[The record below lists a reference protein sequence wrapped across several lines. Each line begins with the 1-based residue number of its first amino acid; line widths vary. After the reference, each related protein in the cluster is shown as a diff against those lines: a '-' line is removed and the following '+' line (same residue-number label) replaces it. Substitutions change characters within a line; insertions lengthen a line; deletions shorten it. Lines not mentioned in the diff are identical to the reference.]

1 MKYCLSFI
9 FTCVALLHSYAGI
22 TTYTFTSKDW
32 KSQVNATTCD
42 GTTDGWVCDK
52 EAYEYSYGYTDAQN
66 RIYSRGVSVKASTSE
81 AGATSVIVFE
91 EVRGIDIN
99 FCQNASKGKGSIFVQ
114 VGENTPHELVIN
126 RPQKNMGQYNRDT
139 TLQIATAETGKIR
152 FWVTCTE
159 NSININTLSIRS
171 NNGGSSPFTTDTYQL
186 VTDISQLQDS
196 DQIIIGVQDPT
207 VNNIMGYFDEG
218 KSQNNIHAIL
228 GKYSE
233 DRMQVAADDNAIY
246 TLHKTELNGEVAF
259 YIEDNVR
266 YECAYLVANGGQAKN
281 KLALWDKLYDS
292 KTYGNYGYWNIN
304 IAQNGEATIMNLGNS
319 KGKYL
324 QYNASNNP
332 PLFSCYAELSQTPV
346 CIYRRVE
353 ALGDTMAIVAPLTN
367 FGTVLLRS
375 GEASGSRTIQVN
387 ANRLTEDISVV
398 LKHGAPFHLSTT
410 TIDRDGGN
418 LTISYQAT
426 EAGNFVDTLVFSS
439 GDITCQAPVMLRAIA
454 PATVSQAVQSADFE
468 TVYLDSVVVTKKFDS
483 YIFVRDHTGSM
494 LIYDTGD
501 GAGKRYGAGLVNGH
515 VLRQVVGRF
524 RNYYG
529 VPEISPTQAWN
540 VETNKITC
548 LPKEIT
554 TIVDSADVCRYVR
567 LTDVVIDEQNIATAP
582 QINSVT
588 VVDAFNTGIITTLTT
603 QLDAIVMWSWNA
615 LELWCVSQEVTEET
629 GTDNITT
636 NNNPTI
642 RKAIIDNQLVIYIDN
657 DLYSILGTKL

>member
-22 TTYTFTSKDW
+22 TTYTFISKDW

-42 GTTDGWVCDK
+42 GKTDGWVCDK
-52 EAYEYSYGYTDAQN
+52 EAYEYSDGYTDAQN
-66 RIYSRGVSVKASTSE
+66 RIYSRGVSVKTSTSN
-81 AGATSVIVFE
+81 AGATSVVTFE

-114 VGENTPHELVIN
+114 IGENTPHELVIN
-126 RPQKNMGQYNRDT
+126 RPQKSMGQYNRDT

-207 VNNIMGYFDEG
+207 VNNIMGYFDEAV
-218 KSQNNIHAIL
+218 SSNNIHAIR

-266 YECAYLVANGGQAKN
+266 YECAYLVANGGQTKN

-332 PLFSCYAELSQTPV
+332 PLFGCYAELSQTPV

-375 GEASGSRTIQVN
+375 GEASGSQTIQVN

-501 GAGKRYGAGLVNGH
+501 GAGKRYGAGLANGH

-548 LPKEIT
+548 LPEEIT

-567 LTDVVIDEQNIATAP
+567 LTDVVIDELNIATAP

-588 VVDAFNTGIITTLTT
+588 VVDAFNTGLITTLTT

>member
-22 TTYTFTSKDW
+22 TTYTFISKDW
-32 KSQVNATTCD
+32 KSKVNATNCD

-52 EAYEYSYGYTDAQN
+52 EAYEYSDGYTDAQN
-66 RIYSRGVSVKASTSE
+66 RIYSRGVSVKTSTSN
-81 AGATSVIVFE
+81 AGATSVVTFE

-126 RPQKNMGQYNRDT
+126 RPQKSMGQYNRDT

-266 YECAYLVANGGQAKN
+266 YECAYLVANGGQTKN

-332 PLFSCYAELSQTPV
+332 PLFGCYAELSQTPV

-375 GEASGSRTIQVN
+375 GEASGSQTIQVN

-501 GAGKRYGAGLVNGH
+501 GAGKRYGAGLANGH

-548 LPKEIT
+548 LPEEIT

-629 GTDNITT
+629 GADNITT

>member
-1 MKYCLSFI
+1 MKYCLPFI
-9 FTCVALLHSYAGI
+9 FTCVVLLHSYAGI
-22 TTYTFTSKDW
+22 TTYTFISKDW

-42 GTTDGWVCDK
+42 GKTDGWVCDQ
-52 EAYEYSYGYTDAQN
+52 EAYEYSNGYTNAQN
-66 RIYSRGVSVKASTSE
+66 RIYSRGVSIKTSTSN
-81 AGATSVIVFE
+81 AGATSVVTFE

-99 FCQNASKGKGSIFVQ
+99 FCQNASIGKGSIFVQ

-126 RPQKNMGQYNRDT
+126 RPKKSMGQYNRDT

-375 GEASGSRTIQVN
+375 GEASGSQTIQVN

-501 GAGKRYGAGLVNGH
+501 GAGKRYGAGLANGH

-548 LPKEIT
+548 LPEEIT

>member
-9 FTCVALLHSYAGI
+9 FTYVALLHSYAGI
-22 TTYTFTSKDW
+22 TTYTFISKDW
-32 KSQVNATTCD
+32 KSKVNATNCD
-42 GTTDGWVCDK
+42 GKTDGWLCDK
-52 EAYEYSYGYTDAQN
+52 EAYDYQKGYVDTQN

-126 RPQKNMGQYNRDT
+126 RPQKSMGQYNRDT

-159 NSININTLSIRS
+159 NSININTLTIRS

-207 VNNIMGYFDEG
+207 VNNIMGYFDEAV
-218 KSQNNIHAIL
+218 SSNNIHAIR

-266 YECAYLVANGGQAKN
+266 YECAYLVANGGQTKN

-332 PLFSCYAELSQTPV
+332 PLFGCYAELSQTPV

-375 GEASGSRTIQVN
+375 GEASGSQTIQVN
-387 ANRLTEDISVV
+387 ANRLTEDISAV

-501 GAGKRYGAGLVNGH
+501 GARKRYGAGLANGH

-548 LPKEIT
+548 LPEEIT

-615 LELWCVSQEVTEET
+615 LELWCVSQEVTEEM

>member
-42 GTTDGWVCDK
+42 GKTDGWVCDQ
-52 EAYEYSYGYTDAQN
+52 EAYEYSDGRTDAQN
-66 RIYSRGVSVKASTSE
+66 RIYSRGVSVKTSTSN
-81 AGATSVIVFE
+81 AGATSVVTFE

-207 VNNIMGYFDEG
+207 VNNIMGYFDEAV
-218 KSQNNIHAIL
+218 SSNNIHAIR

-266 YECAYLVANGGQAKN
+266 YECAYLVANGGQTKN

-332 PLFSCYAELSQTPV
+332 PLFGCYAELSQTPV

-375 GEASGSRTIQVN
+375 GEASGSQTIQVN

-501 GAGKRYGAGLVNGH
+501 GAGKRYGAGLANGH

-548 LPKEIT
+548 LPEEIT

>member
-52 EAYEYSYGYTDAQN
+52 EAYEYSDGYTDAQN
-66 RIYSRGVSVKASTSE
+66 RIYSRGVSVKTSTSN
-81 AGATSVIVFE
+81 AGATSVVTFE

-126 RPQKNMGQYNRDT
+126 RPQKSMGQYNRDT

-207 VNNIMGYFDEG
+207 VNNIMGYFDEAV
-218 KSQNNIHAIL
+218 SSNNIHAIR

-266 YECAYLVANGGQAKN
+266 YECAYLVANGGQTKN

-332 PLFSCYAELSQTPV
+332 PLFGCYAELSQTPV

-375 GEASGSRTIQVN
+375 GEASGSQTIQVN

-439 GDITCQAPVMLRAIA
+439 GDITCQAPVMLRTIA

-501 GAGKRYGAGLVNGH
+501 GAGKRYGAGLANGH

-548 LPKEIT
+548 LPEEIT

-629 GTDNITT
+629 GTVL
-636 NNNPTI
+636 TI
-642 RKAIIDNQLVIYIDN
+642 N
-657 DLYSILGTKL
+657 

>member
-32 KSQVNATTCD
+32 KSKVNATNCD
-42 GTTDGWVCDK
+42 GKTDGWVCDQ
-52 EAYEYSYGYTDAQN
+52 EAYEYSDGYTDAQN
-66 RIYSRGVSVKASTSE
+66 RIYSRGVSVKTSTSN
-81 AGATSVIVFE
+81 AGATSVVTFE
-91 EVRGIDIN
+91 EVRCIDIN

-126 RPQKNMGQYNRDT
+126 RPQKSMGQYNRDT

-152 FWVTCTE
+152 FWVTCIE

-207 VNNIMGYFDEG
+207 VNNIMGYFDEAV
-218 KSQNNIHAIL
+218 SSNNIHAIR

-375 GEASGSRTIQVN
+375 GEASGSQTIQVN

-501 GAGKRYGAGLVNGH
+501 GAGKRYGAGLANGH

-548 LPKEIT
+548 LPEEIT

-582 QINSVT
+582 QINSVM
-588 VVDAFNTGIITTLTT
+588 VVDAFNTGLITTLTT

>member
-22 TTYTFTSKDW
+22 TTYTFISKDW

-42 GTTDGWVCDK
+42 GKTDGWVCDK
-52 EAYEYSYGYTDAQN
+52 EAYEYSDGYTDAQN
-66 RIYSRGVSVKASTSE
+66 RIYSRGVSVKTSTSN
-81 AGATSVIVFE
+81 AGATSVVTFE

-126 RPQKNMGQYNRDT
+126 RPQKSMGQYNRDT

-207 VNNIMGYFDEG
+207 VNNIMGYFDEAV
-218 KSQNNIHAIL
+218 SSNNIHAIR

-266 YECAYLVANGGQAKN
+266 YECAYLVANGGQTKN

-332 PLFSCYAELSQTPV
+332 PLFGCYAELSQTPV

-375 GEASGSRTIQVN
+375 GEASGSQTIQVN

-501 GAGKRYGAGLVNGH
+501 GAGKRYGAGLANGH

-548 LPKEIT
+548 LPEEIT

>member
-1 MKYCLSFI
+1 MKYYLSFVLAC
-9 FTCVALLHSYAGI
+9 FALLHSYAGI

-32 KSQVNATTCD
+32 KSKVNATTCD
-42 GTTDGWVCDK
+42 GKTDGWLCDK
-52 EAYEYSYGYTDAQN
+52 EAYDYQTGYVDAQN
-66 RIYSRGVSVKASTSE
+66 RIYSRGVSVKTSTSN
-81 AGATSVIVFE
+81 AGATSVVTFE

-126 RPQKNMGQYNRDT
+126 RPQKSMGQYNRDT

-207 VNNIMGYFDEG
+207 VNNIMGYFDEAV
-218 KSQNNIHAIL
+218 SSNNIHAIR

-266 YECAYLVANGGQAKN
+266 YECAYLVANGGQTKN

-332 PLFSCYAELSQTPV
+332 PLFGCYAELSQTPV

-375 GEASGSRTIQVN
+375 GEASGSQTIQVN

-468 TVYLDSVVVTKKFDS
+468 IVYLDSVVVTKKFDS

-501 GAGKRYGAGLVNGH
+501 GVGKRYGAGLANGH

-548 LPKEIT
+548 LPEEIT

-567 LTDVVIDEQNIATAP
+567 FTDVVIDEQNIATAP

>member
-32 KSQVNATTCD
+32 KSKVNATNCD
-42 GTTDGWVCDK
+42 GKTDGWVCDK
-52 EAYEYSYGYTDAQN
+52 EAYEYSNGYTDAQN
-66 RIYSRGVSVKASTSE
+66 RIYSRGVSVKTSTSN
-81 AGATSVIVFE
+81 AGATSVVTFE

-126 RPQKNMGQYNRDT
+126 RPQKSMGQYNRDT

-207 VNNIMGYFDEG
+207 VNNIMGYFDEAV
-218 KSQNNIHAIL
+218 SSNNIHAIR

-233 DRMQVAADDNAIY
+233 DRMQVAADDDAIY
-246 TLHKTELNGEVAF
+246 TLHRTELDGEIAY
-259 YIEDNVR
+259 YIEDNIR
-266 YECAYLVANGGQAKN
+266 YETAYLVASGGKTKN

-292 KTYGNYGYWNIN
+292 GTYGNYGYWDIS
-304 IAQNGEATIMNLGNS
+304 IAHDGEATIMNLGNS
-319 KGKYL
+319 LGKYL

-332 PLFSCYAELSQTPV
+332 PLFGCYAELSQTPV

-375 GEASGSRTIQVN
+375 GEASGSQTIQVN

-501 GAGKRYGAGLVNGH
+501 GAGKRYGAGLANGH

-540 VETNKITC
+540 VDKDKIAC
-548 LPKEIT
+548 LPEEIT
-554 TIVDSADVCRYVR
+554 TTIDSADVCRYVR

>member
-9 FTCVALLHSYAGI
+9 FTCVALLYSYAGI

-52 EAYEYSYGYTDAQN
+52 EAYEYSDGYTDAQN
-66 RIYSRGVSVKASTSE
+66 RIYSRGVSVKTSTSN
-81 AGATSVIVFE
+81 AGATSVVTFE

-126 RPQKNMGQYNRDT
+126 RPKKSMGQYNRDT

-207 VNNIMGYFDEG
+207 VNNIMGYFDEAV
-218 KSQNNIHAIL
+218 SSNNIHAIR

-266 YECAYLVANGGQAKN
+266 YECAYLVANGGQTKN

-332 PLFSCYAELSQTPV
+332 PLFGCYAELSQTPV

-375 GEASGSRTIQVN
+375 GEASGSQTIQVN

-501 GAGKRYGAGLVNGH
+501 GAGKRYGAGLANGH

-548 LPKEIT
+548 LPEEIT

>member
-42 GTTDGWVCDK
+42 GKTDGWLCDK
-52 EAYEYSYGYTDAQN
+52 EAYDYQKGYVDAQN

-81 AGATSVIVFE
+81 AGATSVVTFE

-126 RPQKNMGQYNRDT
+126 RPKKSMGQYNRDT

-207 VNNIMGYFDEG
+207 VNNIMGYFDEAV
-218 KSQNNIHAIL
+218 SSNNIHAIR

-266 YECAYLVANGGQAKN
+266 YECAYLVANGGQTKN

-332 PLFSCYAELSQTPV
+332 PLFGCYAELSQTPV

-375 GEASGSRTIQVN
+375 GEASGSQTIQVN

-501 GAGKRYGAGLVNGH
+501 GAGKRYGAGLANGH

-540 VETNKITC
+540 VERNKITC
-548 LPKEIT
+548 LPEEIT

>member
-9 FTCVALLHSYAGI
+9 FTCVVLLHSYAGI
-22 TTYTFTSKDW
+22 TTYTFISKDW

-42 GTTDGWVCDK
+42 GKTDGWVCDQ
-52 EAYEYSYGYTDAQN
+52 EAYEYSNGYTNAQN
-66 RIYSRGVSVKASTSE
+66 RIYSRGVSIKTSTSN
-81 AGATSVIVFE
+81 AGATSVVTFE

-126 RPQKNMGQYNRDT
+126 RPKKSMGQYNRDT

-375 GEASGSRTIQVN
+375 GEASGSQTIQVN

-501 GAGKRYGAGLVNGH
+501 GAGKRYGAGLANGH

-548 LPKEIT
+548 LPEEIT

>member
-22 TTYTFTSKDW
+22 TTYTFISKDW
-32 KSQVNATTCD
+32 KSKVNATNCD

-52 EAYEYSYGYTDAQN
+52 EAYEYSDGYTDAQN
-66 RIYSRGVSVKASTSE
+66 RIYSRGVSVKTSTSN
-81 AGATSVIVFE
+81 AGATSVVTFE
-91 EVRGIDIN
+91 EVRGIDFN

-126 RPQKNMGQYNRDT
+126 RPQKSMGQYNRDT

-207 VNNIMGYFDEG
+207 VNNIMGYFDEAV
-218 KSQNNIHAIL
+218 SSNNIHAIR

-266 YECAYLVANGGQAKN
+266 YECAYLVANGGQTKN
-281 KLALWDKLYDS
+281 KLALWDKLYDN

-332 PLFSCYAELSQTPV
+332 PLFGCYAELSQTPV

-375 GEASGSRTIQVN
+375 GEASGSQTIQVN

-494 LIYDTGD
+494 LIYDTGN
-501 GAGKRYGAGLVNGH
+501 GAGKRYGAGLANGH

-548 LPKEIT
+548 LPEEIT

-615 LELWCVSQEVTEET
+615 LELWCVSQEVTEEM

>member
-9 FTCVALLHSYAGI
+9 FTCFALLHSYAGI

-42 GTTDGWVCDK
+42 GKTDGWVCDK
-52 EAYEYSYGYTDAQN
+52 EAYEYSDGRTDAQN
-66 RIYSRGVSVKASTSE
+66 RIYSRGVSVKESTSN
-81 AGATSVIVFE
+81 AGATSVVTFE

-126 RPQKNMGQYNRDT
+126 RPQKSMGQYNRDT

-207 VNNIMGYFDEG
+207 VNNIMGYFDEAV
-218 KSQNNIHAIL
+218 SSNNIHAIR

-266 YECAYLVANGGQAKN
+266 YECAYLVANGGQTKN

-332 PLFSCYAELSQTPV
+332 PLFGCYAELSQTPV

-375 GEASGSRTIQVN
+375 GEASGSQTIQVN

-501 GAGKRYGAGLVNGH
+501 GAGKRYGAGLANGH

-548 LPKEIT
+548 LPEEIT

-588 VVDAFNTGIITTLTT
+588 VVDAFNTGLITTLTT
-603 QLDAIVMWSWNA
+603 QLDAIVIWSWNA

>member
-22 TTYTFTSKDW
+22 TTYTFISKDW

-66 RIYSRGVSVKASTSE
+66 RIYSRGVSVKTSTSN
-81 AGATSVIVFE
+81 AGATSVVTFE

-114 VGENTPHELVIN
+114 VGENTLHELVIN
-126 RPQKNMGQYNRDT
+126 RPQKSMGQYNRDT

-207 VNNIMGYFDEG
+207 VNNIMGYFDEAV
-218 KSQNNIHAIL
+218 SSNNIHAIR

-266 YECAYLVANGGQAKN
+266 YECAYLVANGGQTKN

-332 PLFSCYAELSQTPV
+332 PLFGCYAELSQTPV

-375 GEASGSRTIQVN
+375 GEASGSQTIQVN

-501 GAGKRYGAGLVNGH
+501 GAGKRYGAGLANGH

-548 LPKEIT
+548 LPEEIT

-588 VVDAFNTGIITTLTT
+588 VVDAFNTGLITTLTT

-629 GTDNITT
+629 GIDNITT

>member
-22 TTYTFTSKDW
+22 TTYTFISKDW

-42 GTTDGWVCDK
+42 GKTDGWVCDK
-52 EAYEYSYGYTDAQN
+52 KAYEYSDGYTDAQG
-66 RIYSRGVSVKASTSE
+66 RIYSRGVSVKTSTSE
-81 AGATSVIVFE
+81 AGATSVVTFE

-114 VGENTPHELVIN
+114 VGENTTHELVIN
-126 RPQKNMGQYNRDT
+126 RPQKSMGQYNRDT

-207 VNNIMGYFDEG
+207 VNNIMGYFDEAV
-218 KSQNNIHAIL
+218 SSNNIHAIR

-266 YECAYLVANGGQAKN
+266 YECAYLVANGGQTKN

-292 KTYGNYGYWNIN
+292 KTYGNYGYWDIN

-332 PLFSCYAELSQTPV
+332 PLFGCYAELSQTPV

-353 ALGDTMAIVAPLTN
+353 ALGDIMAIVAPLTN
-367 FGTVLLRS
+367 FGTVLLSS
-375 GEASGSRTIQVN
+375 GEASGSQTIQVN

-468 TVYLDSVVVTKKFDS
+468 IVYLDSVVVTKKFDS

-501 GAGKRYGAGLVNGH
+501 GAGKRYGAGLANGH

-548 LPKEIT
+548 LPEEIT

-588 VVDAFNTGIITTLTT
+588 VVDAFNTGLITTLTT

>member
-32 KSQVNATTCD
+32 KSKVNATTCD
-42 GTTDGWVCDK
+42 GKTDGWVCDK
-52 EAYEYSYGYTDAQN
+52 EAYEYSDGYTDAQN
-66 RIYSRGVSVKASTSE
+66 RIYSRGVSVKASTSN
-81 AGATSVIVFE
+81 AGATSVVTFE

-99 FCQNASKGKGSIFVQ
+99 FCQNASNGKGSIFVQ

-126 RPQKNMGQYNRDT
+126 RPQKSMGQYNRDT

-207 VNNIMGYFDEG
+207 VNNIMGYFDEAV
-218 KSQNNIHAIL
+218 SSNNIHAIR

-266 YECAYLVANGGQAKN
+266 YECAYLVANGGQTKN

-332 PLFSCYAELSQTPV
+332 PLFGCYAELSQTPV

-375 GEASGSRTIQVN
+375 GEASGSQTIQVN

-501 GAGKRYGAGLVNGH
+501 GAGKRYGAGLANGH

-548 LPKEIT
+548 LPEEIT

>member
-22 TTYTFTSKDW
+22 TTYTFISKDW
-32 KSQVNATTCD
+32 KSKVNATTCD

-52 EAYEYSYGYTDAQN
+52 EAYEYSDGYTDAQN
-66 RIYSRGVSVKASTSE
+66 RIYSRGVSVKASTSN
-81 AGATSVIVFE
+81 AGATSVVTFE
-91 EVRGIDIN
+91 EVRGIDFN

-126 RPQKNMGQYNRDT
+126 RPQKSMGQYNRDT

-207 VNNIMGYFDEG
+207 VNNIMGYFDEAV
-218 KSQNNIHAIL
+218 SSNNIHAIR

-266 YECAYLVANGGQAKN
+266 YECAYLVANGGQTKN

-332 PLFSCYAELSQTPV
+332 PLFGCYAELSQTPV

-375 GEASGSRTIQVN
+375 GEASGSQTIQVN

-439 GDITCQAPVMLRAIA
+439 GDITCQAPVMLRTIA

-501 GAGKRYGAGLVNGH
+501 GAGKRYGAGLANGH

-548 LPKEIT
+548 LPEEIT

-657 DLYSILGTKL
+657 NLYSILGTKL

>member
-52 EAYEYSYGYTDAQN
+52 EAYEYSDGYTDAQN
-66 RIYSRGVSVKASTSE
+66 RIYSRGVSVKTSTSN
-81 AGATSVIVFE
+81 AGATSVVTFE

-126 RPQKNMGQYNRDT
+126 RPPKSMGQYNRDT

-207 VNNIMGYFDEG
+207 VNNIMGYFDEAV
-218 KSQNNIHAIL
+218 SSNNIHAIR

-233 DRMQVAADDNAIY
+233 DHMQVAADDNAIY

-266 YECAYLVANGGQAKN
+266 YECAYLVANGGQTKN

-332 PLFSCYAELSQTPV
+332 PLFGCYAELSQTPV

-375 GEASGSRTIQVN
+375 GEASGSQTIQVN

-418 LTISYQAT
+418 LTISYQTT
-426 EAGNFVDTLVFSS
+426 EVGNFVDTLVFSS

-501 GAGKRYGAGLVNGH
+501 GAGKRYGAGLANGH

-548 LPKEIT
+548 LPEEIT

>member
-32 KSQVNATTCD
+32 KSKVNATNCD

-66 RIYSRGVSVKASTSE
+66 RIYSRGVSVKTSTSN
-81 AGATSVIVFE
+81 AGATSVVTFE

-126 RPQKNMGQYNRDT
+126 RPQKSMGQYNRDT

-207 VNNIMGYFDEG
+207 VNNIMGYFDEAV
-218 KSQNNIHAIL
+218 SSNNIHAIR

-332 PLFSCYAELSQTPV
+332 PLFGCYAELSQTPV

-375 GEASGSRTIQVN
+375 GEASGSQTIQVN

-439 GDITCQAPVMLRAIA
+439 GDITYQAPVMLRAIA

-501 GAGKRYGAGLVNGH
+501 GAGKRYGAGLANGH

-548 LPKEIT
+548 LPEEIT

>member
-32 KSQVNATTCD
+32 KSKVNATTCD

-66 RIYSRGVSVKASTSE
+66 RIYSRGVSVKASTSN
-81 AGATSVIVFE
+81 AGATSVVTFE

-126 RPQKNMGQYNRDT
+126 RPQKSMGQYNRDT

-207 VNNIMGYFDEG
+207 VNNIMGYFDEAV
-218 KSQNNIHAIL
+218 SSNNIHAIR

-266 YECAYLVANGGQAKN
+266 YECAYLVANGGQTKN

-332 PLFSCYAELSQTPV
+332 PLFGCYAELSQTPV

-375 GEASGSRTIQVN
+375 GEASGSQTIQVN
-387 ANRLTEDISVV
+387 ANRLTEDISIV

-501 GAGKRYGAGLVNGH
+501 GAGKRYGAGLANGH

-548 LPKEIT
+548 LPEEIT

>member
-52 EAYEYSYGYTDAQN
+52 EAYEYSDGYTDAQN
-66 RIYSRGVSVKASTSE
+66 RIYSRGVSVKTSTSN
-81 AGATSVIVFE
+81 AGATSVVTFE

-126 RPQKNMGQYNRDT
+126 RPQKSMGKYNRDT

-207 VNNIMGYFDEG
+207 VNNIMGYFDEAV
-218 KSQNNIHAIL
+218 SSNNIHAIR

-266 YECAYLVANGGQAKN
+266 YECAYLVANGGQTKN

-332 PLFSCYAELSQTPV
+332 PLFGCYAELSQTPV

-375 GEASGSRTIQVN
+375 GEASGSQTIQVN

-501 GAGKRYGAGLVNGH
+501 GAGKRYGAGLANGH

-548 LPKEIT
+548 LPEEIT

>member
-22 TTYTFTSKDW
+22 TTYTFISKDW

-42 GTTDGWVCDK
+42 GKTDGWLCDK
-52 EAYEYSYGYTDAQN
+52 EAYDYQTGYVDAQN
-66 RIYSRGVSVKASTSE
+66 RIYSRGVSVKTSTSN
-81 AGATSVIVFE
+81 AGATSVVTFE

-126 RPQKNMGQYNRDT
+126 RPQKSMGQYNRDT

-196 DQIIIGVQDPT
+196 DQIIIGVQAPT
-207 VNNIMGYFDEG
+207 VNNIMGYFDEAV
-218 KSQNNIHAIL
+218 SSNNIHAIR

-266 YECAYLVANGGQAKN
+266 YECAYLVANGGQTKN

-332 PLFSCYAELSQTPV
+332 PLFGCYAELSQTPV

-375 GEASGSRTIQVN
+375 GEASGSQTIQVN

-468 TVYLDSVVVTKKFDS
+468 IVYLDSVVVTKKFDS

-501 GAGKRYGAGLVNGH
+501 GAGKRYGAGLANGH

-548 LPKEIT
+548 LPEEIT

>member
-42 GTTDGWVCDK
+42 GKTDGWVCDQ
-52 EAYEYSYGYTDAQN
+52 EAYEYSDGRTDAQN
-66 RIYSRGVSVKASTSE
+66 RIYSRGVSVKTSTSN
-81 AGATSVIVFE
+81 AGATSVVTFE

-207 VNNIMGYFDEG
+207 VNNIMGYFDEAV
-218 KSQNNIHAIL
+218 SSNNIHAIR

-332 PLFSCYAELSQTPV
+332 PLFGCYAELSQTPV

-375 GEASGSRTIQVN
+375 GEASGSQTIQVN

-501 GAGKRYGAGLVNGH
+501 GAGKRYGAGLANGH

-548 LPKEIT
+548 LPEEIT

>member
-22 TTYTFTSKDW
+22 TTYTFISKDW

-66 RIYSRGVSVKASTSE
+66 RIYSRGVSVKTSTSN
-81 AGATSVIVFE
+81 AGATSVVTFE

-126 RPQKNMGQYNRDT
+126 RPQKSMGQYNRDT

-375 GEASGSRTIQVN
+375 GEASGSQTIQVN

-501 GAGKRYGAGLVNGH
+501 GAGKRYGAGLANGH

-524 RNYYG
+524 RNYNG

-540 VETNKITC
+540 VERNKITC
-548 LPKEIT
+548 LPEEIT

>member
-22 TTYTFTSKDW
+22 TTYTFISKDW

-42 GTTDGWVCDK
+42 GKTDGWLCDK
-52 EAYEYSYGYTDAQN
+52 EAYDYQTGYVDAQN
-66 RIYSRGVSVKASTSE
+66 RIYSRGVSVKTSTSN
-81 AGATSVIVFE
+81 AGATSVVTFE

-99 FCQNASKGKGSIFVQ
+99 FCQNASKGKGSIFIQ
-114 VGENTPHELVIN
+114 VGENIPHELVIN
-126 RPQKNMGQYNRDT
+126 RPPKSMGQYNRDT

-207 VNNIMGYFDEG
+207 VNNIMGYFDEAV
-218 KSQNNIHAIL
+218 SSNNIHAIR

-266 YECAYLVANGGQAKN
+266 YECAYLVANGGQTKN

-332 PLFSCYAELSQTPV
+332 PLFGCYAELSQTPV

-375 GEASGSRTIQVN
+375 GEASGSQTIQVN

-501 GAGKRYGAGLVNGH
+501 GAGKRYGAGLANGH

-548 LPKEIT
+548 LPEEIT

>member
-22 TTYTFTSKDW
+22 TTYTFISKDW
-32 KSQVNATTCD
+32 KSKVNATTCD

-52 EAYEYSYGYTDAQN
+52 KAYEYSDGYTDAQN
-66 RIYSRGVSVKASTSE
+66 RIYSRGVSVKTSTSN
-81 AGATSVIVFE
+81 AGATSVVTFE

-126 RPQKNMGQYNRDT
+126 RPQKSMGQYNRDT

-207 VNNIMGYFDEG
+207 VNNIMGYFDEEV
-218 KSQNNIHAIL
+218 SSNNIHAIR

-266 YECAYLVANGGQAKN
+266 YECAYLVANGGQTKN

-332 PLFSCYAELSQTPV
+332 PLFGCYAELSQTPV

-375 GEASGSRTIQVN
+375 GEASGSQTIQVN

-454 PATVSQAVQSADFE
+454 PATVSQAVRSADFE

-501 GAGKRYGAGLVNGH
+501 GAGKRYGAGLANGH

-548 LPKEIT
+548 LPEEIT

-588 VVDAFNTGIITTLTT
+588 VVDAFNTGLITTLTT

>member
-32 KSQVNATTCD
+32 KSEVNATTCD
-42 GTTDGWVCDK
+42 GKTDGWVCDK

-66 RIYSRGVSVKASTSE
+66 RIYSRGVSVKASTSN
-81 AGATSVIVFE
+81 AGATSVVTFE

-126 RPQKNMGQYNRDT
+126 RPKKNMGQYNRDT

-207 VNNIMGYFDEG
+207 VNNIMGYFDEAV
-218 KSQNNIHAIL
+218 SSNNIHAIR

-266 YECAYLVANGGQAKN
+266 YECAYLVANGGQTKN

-332 PLFSCYAELSQTPV
+332 PLFGCYAELSQTPV

-375 GEASGSRTIQVN
+375 GEASGSQTIQVN

-501 GAGKRYGAGLVNGH
+501 GAGKRYGAGLANGH

-548 LPKEIT
+548 LPEEIT

>member
-22 TTYTFTSKDW
+22 TTYTFISKDW
-32 KSQVNATTCD
+32 KSKVNATNCD

-52 EAYEYSYGYTDAQN
+52 EAYEYSDGYTDAQN
-66 RIYSRGVSVKASTSE
+66 RIYSRGVSVKTSTSN
-81 AGATSVIVFE
+81 AGATSVVTFE
-91 EVRGIDIN
+91 EVRGIDFN

-126 RPQKNMGQYNRDT
+126 RPKKSMGQYNRDT

-207 VNNIMGYFDEG
+207 VNNIMGYFDEAV
-218 KSQNNIHAIL
+218 SSNNIHAIR

-266 YECAYLVANGGQAKN
+266 YECAYLVANGGQTKN

-332 PLFSCYAELSQTPV
+332 PLFGCYAELSQTPV

-375 GEASGSRTIQVN
+375 GEASGSQTIQVN

-501 GAGKRYGAGLVNGH
+501 GAGKRYGAGLANGH

-548 LPKEIT
+548 LPEEIT

-615 LELWCVSQEVTEET
+615 LELWCVSQEVTEEM

>member
-22 TTYTFTSKDW
+22 TTYTFISKDW
-32 KSQVNATTCD
+32 KSKVNATTCD
-42 GTTDGWVCDK
+42 GKTDGWVYDK
-52 EAYEYSYGYTDAQN
+52 EAYEYSNGYTDAQN
-66 RIYSRGVSVKASTSE
+66 RIYSRGVSVKTSTSN
-81 AGATSVIVFE
+81 AGATSVVTFE

-126 RPQKNMGQYNRDT
+126 RPQKSMGQYNRDT

-207 VNNIMGYFDEG
+207 VNNIMGYFDEAV
-218 KSQNNIHAIL
+218 SSNNIHAIR

-266 YECAYLVANGGQAKN
+266 YECAYLVANGGQTKN

-332 PLFSCYAELSQTPV
+332 PLFGCYAELSQTPV

-375 GEASGSRTIQVN
+375 GEASGSQTIQVN

-439 GDITCQAPVMLRAIA
+439 GDITYQAPVMLRAIA

-501 GAGKRYGAGLVNGH
+501 GAGKRYGAGLANGH

-548 LPKEIT
+548 LPEEIT

-642 RKAIIDNQLVIYIDN
+642 RKAIIDNQLVIYINN

>member
-22 TTYTFTSKDW
+22 TTYTFISKDW

-66 RIYSRGVSVKASTSE
+66 RIYSRGVSVKTSTSN
-81 AGATSVIVFE
+81 AGATSVVTFE

-126 RPQKNMGQYNRDT
+126 RPQKSMGQYNRDT

-207 VNNIMGYFDEG
+207 VNNIMGYFDEAV
-218 KSQNNIHAIL
+218 SSNNIHAIR

-266 YECAYLVANGGQAKN
+266 YECAYLVANGGQTKN

-332 PLFSCYAELSQTPV
+332 PLFGCYAELSQTPV

-375 GEASGSRTIQVN
+375 GEASGSQTIQVN

-501 GAGKRYGAGLVNGH
+501 GAGKRYGAGLANGH

-548 LPKEIT
+548 LPEEIT

>member
-32 KSQVNATTCD
+32 KSKVNATNCD
-42 GTTDGWVCDK
+42 GKTDGWVCDK
-52 EAYEYSYGYTDAQN
+52 EAYEYSDGYTDAQN
-66 RIYSRGVSVKASTSE
+66 RIYSRGVSVKTSTSN
-81 AGATSVIVFE
+81 AGATSVVTFE

-159 NSININTLSIRS
+159 NSINIHTLSIRS

-207 VNNIMGYFDEG
+207 VNNIMGYFDEEV
-218 KSQNNIHAIL
+218 SSNNIHAIR

-266 YECAYLVANGGQAKN
+266 YECAYLVANGGQTKN

-332 PLFSCYAELSQTPV
+332 PLFGCYAELSQTPV

-375 GEASGSRTIQVN
+375 GEASGSQTIQVN

-439 GDITCQAPVMLRAIA
+439 GDITCQAPVMLRTIA

-501 GAGKRYGAGLVNGH
+501 GAGKRYGAGLANGH

-548 LPKEIT
+548 LPEEIT

-588 VVDAFNTGIITTLTT
+588 VVDAFNTGLITTLTT

>member
-22 TTYTFTSKDW
+22 TTYTFISKDW
-32 KSQVNATTCD
+32 KSKVNATTCD

-66 RIYSRGVSVKASTSE
+66 RIYSRGVSVKTSTSN
-81 AGATSVIVFE
+81 AGATSVVTFE

-114 VGENTPHELVIN
+114 VGENTPYELVIN
-126 RPQKNMGQYNRDT
+126 RPKKSMGQYNRDT

-332 PLFSCYAELSQTPV
+332 PLFGCYAELSQTPV

-375 GEASGSRTIQVN
+375 GEASGSQTIQVN

-501 GAGKRYGAGLVNGH
+501 GAGKRYGAGLANGH

-548 LPKEIT
+548 LPEEIT

-588 VVDAFNTGIITTLTT
+588 VVDAFNTGLITTLTT

-629 GTDNITT
+629 AIDNITT

>member
-66 RIYSRGVSVKASTSE
+66 RIYSRGVSVKTSTSN
-81 AGATSVIVFE
+81 AGATSVVTFE

-126 RPQKNMGQYNRDT
+126 RPQKSMGQYNRDT

-207 VNNIMGYFDEG
+207 VNNIMGYFDEAV
-218 KSQNNIHAIL
+218 SSNNIHAIR

-266 YECAYLVANGGQAKN
+266 YECAYLVANGGQTKN

-332 PLFSCYAELSQTPV
+332 PLFGCYAELSQTPV

-375 GEASGSRTIQVN
+375 GEASGSQTIQVN

-501 GAGKRYGAGLVNGH
+501 GAGKRYGAGLANGH

-548 LPKEIT
+548 LPEEIT

-588 VVDAFNTGIITTLTT
+588 VVDAFNTGLITTLTT

>member
-22 TTYTFTSKDW
+22 TTYTFISKDW
-32 KSQVNATTCD
+32 KSKVNATNCD

-52 EAYEYSYGYTDAQN
+52 EAYEYSDGYTDAQN
-66 RIYSRGVSVKASTSE
+66 RIYSRGVSVKTSTSN
-81 AGATSVIVFE
+81 AGATSVVTFE

-126 RPQKNMGQYNRDT
+126 RPQKSMGQYNRDT

-266 YECAYLVANGGQAKN
+266 YECAYLVANGGQTKN

-332 PLFSCYAELSQTPV
+332 PLFGCYAELSQTPV

-375 GEASGSRTIQVN
+375 GEASGSQTIQVN

-501 GAGKRYGAGLVNGH
+501 GAGKRYGAGLANGH
-515 VLRQVVGRF
+515 ILRQVVGRF

-548 LPKEIT
+548 LPEEIT

-629 GTDNITT
+629 GADNITT

>member
-22 TTYTFTSKDW
+22 TTYTFISKDW

-42 GTTDGWVCDK
+42 GKTDGWVCDK

-66 RIYSRGVSVKASTSE
+66 RIYSRGVSVKKSTSE
-81 AGATSVIVFE
+81 AGATSVVTFE

-114 VGENTPHELVIN
+114 VGENTSHELVIN
-126 RPQKNMGQYNRDT
+126 HPQKSMGQYNRDT

-159 NSININTLSIRS
+159 NAININTLSIRS

-207 VNNIMGYFDEG
+207 VNNIMGYFDEAV
-218 KSQNNIHAIL
+218 SSNNIHAIR

-233 DRMQVAADDNAIY
+233 DRMQVAANDDAIY
-246 TLHKTELNGEVAF
+246 TLHRTELDGEIAY
-259 YIEDNVR
+259 YIEDNIR
-266 YECAYLVANGGQAKN
+266 YETAYLVASGGKTKN

-292 KTYGNYGYWNIN
+292 GTYGNYGYWDIS
-304 IAQNGEATIMNLGNS
+304 IAHDGEATIMNLGNS

-332 PLFSCYAELSQTPV
+332 PLFGCYAELSQTPV

-367 FGTVLLRS
+367 FGTVLLSS
-375 GEASGSRTIQVN
+375 GEASGSQTIQVN

-439 GDITCQAPVMLRAIA
+439 GDITCQASVMLRAIA

-501 GAGKRYGAGLVNGH
+501 GAGKRYGAGLANGH

-548 LPKEIT
+548 LPEEIT

-588 VVDAFNTGIITTLTT
+588 VVDAFNTGLITTLTT
-603 QLDAIVMWSWNA
+603 QLEAIVMWSWNA

>member
-1 MKYCLSFI
+1 MKYYLSFVLAC
-9 FTCVALLHSYAGI
+9 FALLHSYAGI

-42 GTTDGWVCDK
+42 GKTDGWVYDK
-52 EAYEYSYGYTDAQN
+52 EAYEYSNGYTDAQN

-81 AGATSVIVFE
+81 AGAKSVIVFE

-126 RPQKNMGQYNRDT
+126 RPQKSMGQYNRDT

-207 VNNIMGYFDEG
+207 VNNIMGYFDEAV
-218 KSQNNIHAIL
+218 SSNNIHAIR

-233 DRMQVAADDNAIY
+233 DHMQVAADDNAIY

-266 YECAYLVANGGQAKN
+266 YECAYLVANGGQTKN

-332 PLFSCYAELSQTPV
+332 PLFGCYAELSQTPV

-375 GEASGSRTIQVN
+375 GEASGSQTIQVN

-501 GAGKRYGAGLVNGH
+501 GAGKRYGAGLANGH

-548 LPKEIT
+548 LPEEIT

-588 VVDAFNTGIITTLTT
+588 VVDAFNTGLITTLTT

>member
-9 FTCVALLHSYAGI
+9 FTCVVLLHSYAGI
-22 TTYTFTSKDW
+22 TTYTFISKDW

-42 GTTDGWVCDK
+42 GKTDGWVCDK
-52 EAYEYSYGYTDAQN
+52 EAYEYSDGYTDAQN
-66 RIYSRGVSVKASTSE
+66 RIYSRGVSVKTSTSN
-81 AGATSVIVFE
+81 AGATSVVTFE

-114 VGENTPHELVIN
+114 VGENTHHELVIN
-126 RPQKNMGQYNRDT
+126 RPQKSMGQYNRDT

-207 VNNIMGYFDEG
+207 VNNIMGYFDEAA
-218 KSQNNIHAIL
+218 SSNNIHAIR

-266 YECAYLVANGGQAKN
+266 YECAYLVANGGQTKN

-332 PLFSCYAELSQTPV
+332 PLFGCYAELSQTPV

-375 GEASGSRTIQVN
+375 GEASGSQTIQVN

-501 GAGKRYGAGLVNGH
+501 GAGKRYGAGLANGH

-548 LPKEIT
+548 LPEEIT